1 MNDTYSV
8 IRFNIKTRRM
18 ETVYD
23 DIHDWRTALILAKVA
38 IKENNNDIGS
48 DTIIFVDPGKNN
60 MSKSEYD
67 ESKKLELAYRKR
79 DSKNE

>member
-1 MNDTYSV
+1 MNDTYSI

-23 DIHDWRTALILAKVA
+23 DIHDWETALTLAKVA

-67 ESKKLELAYRKR
+67 EAKKLELAYRKR
-79 DSKNE
+79 DNKK